1 MKGCDKVKDITEITK
16 LFSLEIKDRLD
27 KLSLEFNKVY
37 EIRLRVDQPLIIVRE
52 NEEIFLADKGGIT
65 KNINDAYIVTK
76 KELRETVEYISNFS
90 LYAFE
95 DEVKQGFLTVQ
106 GGHRVGICGKVF
118 LESDNIKSIKYISF
132 INIRISHEIKGC
144 ANKIIP
150 YVVKEGAFL
159 HTLIISPPRCG
170 KTTMLRDLI
179 RQLSNGSSNTS
190 GYNIGVVDERSEL
203 AGCYFGVPGNDLGI
217 RTDVLDCCPKIKG
230 IELLI
235 RSMSPDIIAVD
246 ELGAG
251 DYCALNNALFSGC
264 KILATIHGTS
274 LKEIAEKPVLADI
287 IKNNIF
293 ERFIVLKSGKKAGV
307 VSNIYDENMNDIW
320 EG

>member
-1 MKGCDKVKDITEITK
+1 MKDLSEITK
-16 LFSLEIKDRLD
+16 LFSLEIKGRLD
-27 KLSLEFNKVY
+27 KLSLDFNKIY
-37 EIRLRVDQPLIIVRE
+37 EIRLRVNQPLIIVRE

-65 KNINDAYIVTK
+65 KNINEAYIITK

-95 DEVKQGFLTVQ
+95 DEVRQGFITVQ

-118 LESDNIKSIKYISF
+118 LEGNNIKNIKYISF
-132 INIRISHEIKGC
+132 INIRVSHEIKGC
-144 ANKIIP
+144 SDKVLP
-150 YVVKEGAFL
+150 YLVNGNNFM

-179 RQLSNGSSNTS
+179 RQLSNGFKGFS
-190 GYNIGVVDERSEL
+190 GQSVGVVDERSEL
-203 AGCYFGVPGNDLGI
+203 AGCYFGVPENDLGA
-217 RTDVLDCCPKIKG
+217 RSDVLDCCPKVKG

-235 RSMSPDIIAVD
+235 RSMSPAIIAVD

-251 DYCALNNALFSGC
+251 DYDAINSALFSGC
-264 KILATIHGTS
+264 KILATVHGS
-274 LKEIAEKPVLADI
+274 SIREISEKPVLSDI
-287 IKNNIF
+287 IKNHIF
-293 ERFIVLKSGKKAGV
+293 ERFVVLKSGKRAGII
-307 VSNIYDENMNDIW
+307 SDIYDEKMNSIW